1 MPNGIEVAAVWQLGS
16 WQVDAS
22 TGEIR
27 GEAGT
32 ARLEPKLL
40 DLLRLLIEADG
51 AVVSQAQLL
60 QQLWPGVIV
69 GEDTVARAV
78 SRLRRAL
85 GDSARDAQYIETLPK
100 RGYRLIS
107 PVRLI
112 EATSSVDG
120 SAAVQPDAPSAPVV
134 PGITR
139 RPGVWSAVGLG
150 VVLAIVI
157 GLAIYGGDPVTE
169 SGPTGGAESELLA
182 RADDHYGQYHYAD
195 NEAAL
200 QLYERVLVLR
210 PSHPPAL
217 AGLANA
223 LVQKAMRW
231 PDGGSGEREFRQL
244 GEALKAGHLREPANA
259 RLLARAKGLALQAL
273 EQDPDSTIAL
283 RAFGLAA
290 SAQGDFDAALAA
302 YRHALTVDPDAWGV
316 LINLA
321 DVLEITGHPEQALP
335 VFEAAFAAMERAYA
349 REPARIRGWDAALGV
364 LIGDRYRQRG
374 ELAKAEHWYRTV
386 LRTTPHHGQ
395 ATTALAELL
404 RGQGDDDQA
413 DALCEA
419 LVLFDPKQGC
429 GDPVGE

>member
-1 MPNGIEVAAVWQLGS
+1 
-16 WQVDAS
+16 
-22 TGEIR
+22 
-27 GEAGT
+27 
-32 ARLEPKLL
+32 
-40 DLLRLLIEADG
+40 
-51 AVVSQAQLL
+51 
-60 QQLWPGVIV
+60 
-69 GEDTVARAV
+69 
-78 SRLRRAL
+78 
-85 GDSARDAQYIETLPK
+85 
-100 RGYRLIS
+100 
-107 PVRLI
+107 
-112 EATSSVDG
+112 
-120 SAAVQPDAPSAPVV
+120 
-134 PGITR
+134 
-139 RPGVWSAVGLG
+139 
-150 VVLAIVI
+150 
-157 GLAIYGGDPVTE
+157 
-169 SGPTGGAESELLA
+169 
-182 RADDHYGQYHYAD
+182 QYHYAD

-231 PDGGSGEREFRQL
+231 PEGGSGEREFRQL

-364 LIGDRYRQRG
+364 LIGDRHWQRG
-374 ELAKAEHWYRTV
+374 DGLQAEAWYRRV
-386 LRTTPHHGQ
+386 LRIAPLHPA
-395 ATTALAELL
+395 ATRALAGVLQV
-404 RGQGDDDQA
+404 QGDTAGAAQLCAGLDSTESA
-413 DALCEA
+413 DC
-419 LVLFDPKQGC
+419 PPGQ
-429 GDPVGE
+429 